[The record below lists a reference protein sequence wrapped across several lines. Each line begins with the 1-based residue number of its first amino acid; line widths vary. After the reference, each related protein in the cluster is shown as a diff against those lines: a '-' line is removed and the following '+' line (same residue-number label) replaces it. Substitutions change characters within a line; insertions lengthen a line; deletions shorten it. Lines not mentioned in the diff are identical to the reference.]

1 MWLGVAICGLA
12 YACWVAVAG
21 IAHGRLS
28 VDVIAL
34 LALAGAIAVDELLAA
49 AVISV
54 MLASGRALEGWAAYR
69 ARHDLSALLARAP
82 RTARR
87 YLNGS
92 VETVPL
98 DQVVAGDLLLV
109 AAGDVVP
116 VDGTLAAGAAVL
128 DESALTGEA
137 LPVQHGRGDAL
148 RSGTVNAAGP
158 FDLRATTSAADST
171 YAGIVRLVSEAENSQ
186 PPFVRLADRY
196 AMWFLP
202 LSLAVAGVAW
212 ALGGA
217 ARAVAVLV
225 VATPCPLILAA
236 PVALVSGL
244 SAAARRGIVVKNGGV
259 LERLARCTTVL
270 LDKTGTLTAGQP
282 AVTAVVPAGAPA
294 GKTLAPEEILGLAAS
309 LDQASG
315 HVLATAVVR
324 AAAERGCPL
333 GQPADVTERAGQG
346 IEGTVAG
353 RLVRLGRAEWA
364 GVHGTPPW
372 VRAVRRRAWL
382 DGALTV
388 FVAVDG
394 TPAGA
399 LLLEDRIRPDARQ
412 TIRAL
417 RRGGITRIV
426 LATGDRAEAATAVG
440 ALTGVDEVLAEL
452 TPGGKLDAVRREQQR
467 AAVIMTGDGIN
478 DAPALALADVG
489 VAMGARGSTASSEA
503 ADAVLT
509 VDHLGR
515 LGEATVL
522 ARRTRRIALQSVLA
536 GMGMSLAAMG
546 VAAAGFLPPVWGAL
560 LQEGIDVAV
569 ILNALRALRP
579 AGGAE
584 PLAPADAALTR
595 RFRAEHQVIRADIEQ
610 LRIAADALTADPAAA
625 SVAMARVRQVHA
637 LLTGEI
643 WPHESAEEADLYPA
657 LNRLIGGADPTA
669 AMSRAHAE
677 IAYQIARLGR
687 LHRGHRRPG
696 PRRDGHRRS
705 PRHLVRPARD
715 PAAAHRAGGR
725 GVPVARRRRGNR
737 RRRQTMNKRTRS
749 AARGLGVFGIGAAL
763 SGLGTYPLFLRRRCL
778 NWGARP
784 DEVARR
790 LPGDELFPDAGIVAT
805 RAITIDAPP
814 AAIWPWLV
822 QMGSGR
828 GGVYTY
834 DWIENLF
841 GLDMHST
848 NRILPQYQD
857 VKVGDEFPL
866 GPGLPAMRVA
876 VLDPERT
883 FTLRFADG
891 NWVWIFALSAEDGQ
905 TRLISRNR
913 IAAAAWPARLFG
925 MLVMEPGSL
934 IMERKMLLGIKE
946 RAEDLA
952 RERAGGVAR

>member
-1 MWLGVAICGLA
+1 MTASVARGARAWLARRVALLLFLLTAAGLAAGGAARLVGAGQAADLLWLGVAACGVA
-12 YACWVAVAG
+12 YACWVAVAA
-21 IAHGRLS
+21 IARGRLS

-54 MLASGRALEGWAAYR
+54 MLASGRALEDWAAYR
-69 ARHDLSALLARAP
+69 ARRDLSALLARAP

-87 YLNGS
+87 YRDGS
-92 VETVPL
+92 LETVPL
-98 DQVVAGDLLLV
+98 DEVVAGDLLLV
-109 AAGDVVP
+109 ASGDVVP
-116 VDGTLAAGAAVL
+116 VDGALAADAAVL

-137 LPVQHGRGDAL
+137 LPVQHARGDTL

-158 FDLRATTSAADST
+158 FDLRATTNAAMST
-171 YAGIVRLVSEAENSQ
+171 YAGIVRLVSEAESAQ
-186 PPFVRLADRY
+186 APFVRLADRY
-196 AMWFLP
+196 ALWFLP

-212 ALGGA
+212 TLGGA

-282 AVTAVVPAGAPA
+282 AVTAVVPAGA
-294 GKTLAPEEILGLAAS
+294 LAPEEILGLAAS

-324 AAAERGCPL
+324 AAAERGCTL
-333 GQPADVTERAGQG
+333 GQPADVTEEPGQG
-346 IEGTVAG
+346 IAGTVAG
-353 RLVRLGRAEWA
+353 RRVRLGRAGWA
-364 GVHGTPPW
+364 GVSGTPPW

-426 LATGDRAEAATAVG
+426 LATGDRAEAASAVG

-452 TPGGKLDAVRREQQR
+452 TPEAKLDAVRREQRR

-515 LGEATVL
+515 LGEAATL

-536 GMGMSLAAMG
+536 GMGLSLAAMG
-546 VAAAGFLPPVWGAL
+546 VAAAGFLPAVWGAL

-579 AGGAE
+579 AAAA

-595 RFRAEHQVIRADIEQ
+595 RFRAEHQVIRGDIEQ
-610 LRIAADALTADPAAA
+610 LRTTADALTTNPVAAPAA
-625 SVAMARVRQVHA
+625 MTRVRQAHA

-643 WPHESAEEADLYPA
+643 WAHESAEEKDLYPA
-657 LNRLIGGADPTA
+657 LNRLLGGADPTA
-669 AMSRAHAE
+669 TMSRAHAE

-687 LHRGHRRPG
+687 LIADIGTRVPDETDVADLRGVLYGLHAILRLHTAQEDEAYLSLDDDAETVG
-696 PRRDGHRRS
+696 
-705 PRHLVRPARD
+705 
-715 PAAAHRAGGR
+715 GGR
-725 GVPVARRRRGNR
+725 P
-737 RRRQTMNKRTRS
+737 
-749 AARGLGVFGIGAAL
+749 
-763 SGLGTYPLFLRRRCL
+763 
-778 NWGARP
+778 
-784 DEVARR
+784 
-790 LPGDELFPDAGIVAT
+790 
-805 RAITIDAPP
+805 
-814 AAIWPWLV
+814 
-822 QMGSGR
+822 
-828 GGVYTY
+828 
-834 DWIENLF
+834 
-841 GLDMHST
+841 
-848 NRILPQYQD
+848 
-857 VKVGDEFPL
+857 
-866 GPGLPAMRVA
+866 
-876 VLDPERT
+876 
-883 FTLRFADG
+883 
-891 NWVWIFALSAEDGQ
+891 
-905 TRLISRNR
+905 
-913 IAAAAWPARLFG
+913 
-925 MLVMEPGSL
+925 
-934 IMERKMLLGIKE
+934 
-946 RAEDLA
+946 
-952 RERAGGVAR
+952 